1 MTMDWKKCFLNVP
14 LNDAGMLE
22 YDNNDPEWNN
32 VFTVELTHVEYHILW
47 RVFNDWNDKFD
58 ILIDI
63 FEEETLNPEN
73 AQEAMVILERHI
85 EKNSGNQ
92 DFLNAAEKLKSAL
105 EKAIEV
111 NMPLFLDF

>member
-1 MTMDWKKCFLNVP
+1 MHIEWIKCYLNVP
-14 LNDAGMLE
+14 LNSTGMLE
-22 YDNNDPEWNN
+22 YETNDPVWNN
-32 VFTVELTHVEYHILW
+32 VFTIELSDIEYELLD
-47 RVFNDWNDKFD
+47 RVFNDWNHKFH
-58 ILIDI
+58 IIIDI

-73 AQEAMVILERHI
+73 AQEAMEILKRHI
-85 EKNSGNQ
+85 EKNSNNQ

>member
-1 MTMDWKKCFLNVP
+1 MTMEWKICFLNVP
-14 LNDAGMLE
+14 LNDAGLIE
-22 YDNNDPEWNN
+22 HDSNDPVWNN
-32 VFTVELTHVEYHILW
+32 VFTVELSADEYDRLN
-47 RVFNDWNDKFD
+47 RVFNDWNHKFH

-73 AQEAMVILERHI
+73 AQEAMEILELHI

-92 DFLNAAEKLKSAL
+92 DFLNAADRLKSAL

-111 NMPLFLDF
+111 KMPLFLDF

>member
-1 MTMDWKKCFLNVP
+1 MTMEWKKCFLNVP

-32 VFTVELTHVEYHILW
+32 VFTVELSHDDYDKLFY
-47 RVFNDWNDKFD
+47 VFNDWNDKFD

-73 AQEAMVILERHI
+73 AQEAMEILKRHF

-111 NMPLFLDF
+111 KMPLFLDF

>member
-1 MTMDWKKCFLNVP
+1 MTLEWKKCFLNVP
-14 LNDAGMLE
+14 INDAGLIE
-22 YDNNDPEWNN
+22 HDSDDPVWNN
-32 VFTVELTHVEYHILW
+32 VFTVEMSNDDFYKLLD
-47 RVFNDWNDKFD
+47 VFIEWNHKFD
-58 ILIDI
+58 IIIDI

-73 AQEAMVILERHI
+73 AQEAMTILERHM

>member
-1 MTMDWKKCFLNVP
+1 MTMEWKKCFLNVP
-14 LNDAGMLE
+14 LNSVGMIE
-22 YDNNDPEWNN
+22 HDSDNPEWNN
-32 VFTVELTHVEYHILW
+32 VFTVELSVDEYDRLES
-47 RVFNDWNDKFD
+47 VFDDWNHKFH
-58 ILIDI
+58 IIIDI

-73 AQEAMVILERHI
+73 AQEAMEILKRHI
-85 EKNSGNQ
+85 EKNSNNQ

>member
-1 MTMDWKKCFLNVP
+1 MSLDWKKCFLNVP
-14 LNDAGMLE
+14 LNNFGLIE
-22 YDNNDPEWNN
+22 YDSDDPEWNN
-32 VFTVELTHVEYHILW
+32 VFTVELSHDDYDKLFY
-47 RVFNDWNDKFD
+47 VFNDWNDKFD

-73 AQEAMVILERHI
+73 AQEAMEILERHI

-92 DFLNAAEKLKSAL
+92 DFLNAAEKLKTAL

-111 NMPLFLDF
+111 KMPLFLDF